1 MKIVL
6 RLDLDYVPWD
16 ASSHDEPA
24 AFVRLLELGRQR
36 GLKYHFFASTRSVLT
51 FPSMSDQ
58 ALNDG
63 HDVDWLAPRQHEPL
77 DQAME
82 AFRTIGH
89 TLQGGSGPDRVD
101 GGQLDWWVNSP
112 AQFDPLIDADNCA
125 NAISAREP
133 TVILRA
139 RPSDFAGI
147 ETLVERWHEVVQNAL
162 QAGYELGTLRQ
173 TQ

>member
-16 ASSHDEPA
+16 AFSHDEPA

-58 ALNDG
+58 ALNEG
-63 HDVDWLAPRQHEPL
+63 HEVDWLAPRQHEPL
-77 DQAME
+77 SQAME

-89 TLQGGSGPDRVD
+89 TLQGGAGPTRTE
-101 GGQLDWWVNSP
+101 
-112 AQFDPLIDADNCA
+112 ADPLEWWITDPAVNESTADIEFQTDAIA
-125 NAISAREP
+125 ARHVQ
-133 TVILRA
+133 VILRA
-139 RPSDFAGI
+139 TPSQLTAEDQS
-147 ETLVERWHEVVQNAL
+147 LNRWLAAIDQAL
-162 QAGYELGTLRQ
+162 QTGYDLGTMRRK
-173 TQ
+173 